1 MKQIEVFKTN
11 VSRKK
16 DAVKIIRKLTML
28 EPNYS
33 ANFDIQDCDH
43 ILRIES
49 NKKIQHDS
57 VIALLKYNNF
67 NCEII

>member
-49 NKKIQHDS
+49 NKKIHNDS
-57 VIALLKYNNF
+57 VIALLKYNNY